1 MKVKD
6 KILVKKGL
14 DYLLI
19 TFGTALLAL
28 SIYLFLSPNI
38 IAPGGVTGFAVV
50 IKKLLG
56 YKIFIT
62 NLVINIPL
70 FLIGV
75 FILGR
80 DSGAKTA
87 FGTLSLS
94 FFLLYFETSFPGL
107 YATNDI
113 LLASIFG
120 GVLSGVGIGL
130 VFRAGGTTGGT
141 DLLGAILNNYI
152 PIISIPKLMM
162 IVDLLVVVTA
172 GVVNK
177 SVETSLYSIIT
188 LYLIVKVADFIIEG
202 LDYSKMFYI
211 VSSKPE
217 EISQALIDSLGRG
230 VTSLYGQ
237 GMYTRTDKDVLLCVV
252 YRGQLVKAKKII
264 HDIDP
269 KAFVMIS
276 TTHEVLGEGFR
287 TKKIN

>member
-1 MKVKD
+1 MKEINER
-6 KILVKKGL
+6 KIKIVI
-14 DYLLI
+14 DYVSI
-19 TFGTALLAL
+19 TIGTALLAL

-38 IAPGGVTGFAVV
+38 IAPGGVTGLAVV
-50 IKKLLG
+50 IKKIFG

-94 FFLLYFETSFPGL
+94 FFLLYFETNFPGVF
-107 YATNDI
+107 ATNDI

-130 VFRAGGTTGGT
+130 VFRSGGTTGGT

-152 PIISIPKLMM
+152 PFISVPKLMM
-162 IVDLLVVVTA
+162 IVDLMVVITA
-172 GVVNK
+172 GVVNR

-202 LDYSKMFYI
+202 LDYTKMFYI
-211 VSSKPE
+211 ISSNPE
-217 EISQALIDSLGRG
+217 EISAALIKELGRG
-230 VTSLYGQ
+230 VTSLKGK
-237 GMYTRTDKDVLLCVV
+237 GKYTDTDKEVLLCVV
-252 YRGQLVKAKKII
+252 YRGQMVKAKEII
-264 HDIDP
+264 YEIDHN
-269 KAFVMIS
+269 AFVMIS

-287 TKKIN
+287 R

>member
-1 MKVKD
+1 MKEKNERRIKNIV
-6 KILVKKGL
+6 
-14 DYLLI
+14 DYVSI
-19 TFGTALLAL
+19 TAGTALIAL

-38 IAPGGVTGFAVV
+38 IAPGGVTGLAVV
-50 IKKLLG
+50 IKKVFG

-94 FFLLYFETSFPGL
+94 FFLLFFEMNFPGVF
-107 YATNDI
+107 ATNDI

-130 VFRAGGTTGGT
+130 VFRVGGTTGGT

-152 PIISIPKLMM
+152 PSISVPKLMM
-162 IVDLLVVVTA
+162 IVDLMVVITA
-172 GVVNK
+172 GVVNR

-202 LDYSKMFYI
+202 LDYTKMFYI
-211 VSSKPE
+211 ISSKPE
-217 EISQALIDSLGRG
+217 EISSALIEELGRG
-230 VTSLYGQ
+230 VTSLKGK
-237 GMYTRTDKDVLLCVV
+237 GKYTDTDKEVLLCVV
-252 YRGQLVKAKKII
+252 YRGQMVKAKEII
-264 HDIDP
+264 YGIDHH
-269 KAFVMIS
+269 AFVMIS
-276 TTHEVLGEGFR
+276 TIHEVLGEGFR
-287 TKKIN
+287 K

>member
-1 MKVKD
+1 MKEKNEK
-6 KILVKKGL
+6 KIKIVV
-14 DYLLI
+14 DYISI
-19 TFGTALLAL
+19 TIGTALLAL

-38 IAPGGVTGFAVV
+38 IAPGGVTGLAVV
-50 IKKLLG
+50 IKKVFG

-94 FFLLYFETSFPGL
+94 FFLLYFETNFPGVF
-107 YATNDI
+107 ATNDI

-130 VFRAGGTTGGT
+130 VFRSGGTTGGT

-152 PIISIPKLMM
+152 PFISVPKLMM
-162 IVDLLVVVTA
+162 IVDLMVVITA
-172 GVVNK
+172 GIVNR
-177 SVETSLYSIIT
+177 SVETSLYSIIS

-202 LDYSKMFYI
+202 LDYTKMFYI
-211 VSSKPE
+211 ISSKPE
-217 EISQALIDSLGRG
+217 EISSALIKELGRG
-230 VTSLYGQ
+230 VTSLKGK
-237 GMYTRTDKDVLLCVV
+237 GKYTDTDKEVLLCVV
-252 YRGQLVKAKKII
+252 YRGQMVKAKDII
-264 HDIDP
+264 YEIDHN
-269 KAFVMIS
+269 AFVMIS

-287 TKKIN
+287 R

>member
-1 MKVKD
+1 MKEKNER
-6 KILVKKGL
+6 KIKKVV
-14 DYLLI
+14 DYLSI
-19 TFGTALLAL
+19 TIGTALLAL
-28 SIYLFLSPNI
+28 SIYLFLSPNT
-38 IAPGGVTGFAVV
+38 IAPGGVTGLAVI
-50 IKKLLG
+50 IKKMFG

-94 FFLLYFETSFPGL
+94 FFLLFFETNFPGVF
-107 YATNDI
+107 ATNDI

-130 VFRAGGTTGGT
+130 VFRSGGTTGGT

-152 PIISIPKLMM
+152 PVISVPKLMM
-162 IVDLLVVVTA
+162 IVDLMVVITA
-172 GVVNK
+172 GVANR
-177 SVETSLYSIIT
+177 SVETSLYSIIP

-202 LDYSKMFYI
+202 LDYTKMFYI
-211 VSSKPE
+211 ISSKPE
-217 EISQALIDSLGRG
+217 EISSALIKDLGRG
-230 VTSLYGQ
+230 VTSLKGK
-237 GMYTRTDKDVLLCVV
+237 GKYTDTDKEVLLCVV
-252 YRGQLVKAKKII
+252 YRGQMVKAKEII
-264 HDIDP
+264 YEIDHN
-269 KAFVMIS
+269 AFVMIS

-287 TKKIN
+287 K

>member
-1 MKVKD
+1 MKEKNEK
-6 KILVKKGL
+6 KIKKVV
-14 DYLLI
+14 DYISI
-19 TFGTALLAL
+19 TAGTALIAL

-38 IAPGGVTGFAVV
+38 IAPGGVTGLAVV
-50 IKKLLG
+50 IKKVLG

-94 FFLLYFETSFPGL
+94 FFLLYFETNFPGVF
-107 YATNDI
+107 ATNDI

-130 VFRAGGTTGGT
+130 VFRSGGTTGGT
-141 DLLGAILNNYI
+141 DLLGAIMNNYI
-152 PIISIPKLMM
+152 PFISVPKLMM
-162 IVDLLVVVTA
+162 IFDLMVVVIA
-172 GVVNK
+172 GVVNR

-188 LYLIVKVADFIIEG
+188 LYLIVKVADFVIEG
-202 LDYSKMFYI
+202 LDYTKMFYI
-211 VSSKPE
+211 ISAKPE
-217 EISQALIDSLGRG
+217 EISAKLINELGRG
-230 VTSLYGQ
+230 VTSLKGK
-237 GMYTRTDKDVLLCVV
+237 GKYTDTDKEVLLCVV
-252 YRGQLVKAKKII
+252 YRGQMVKAKEII
-264 HDIDP
+264 YEIDHN
-269 KAFVMIS
+269 AFVMIS

-287 TKKIN
+287 R

>member
-1 MKVKD
+1 MKKKNER
-6 KILVKKGL
+6 KIKIVI
-14 DYLLI
+14 DYASI
-19 TFGTALLAL
+19 TVGTALLAL

-38 IAPGGVTGFAVV
+38 IAPGGVTGLAVV
-50 IKKLLG
+50 IKKVFG

-80 DSGAKTA
+80 ESSAKTA

-94 FFLLYFETSFPGL
+94 FFLLYFETNFPGVF
-107 YATNDI
+107 ATNDI

-130 VFRAGGTTGGT
+130 VFRSGGTTGGT

-152 PIISIPKLMM
+152 PFISVPKLMM
-162 IVDLLVVVTA
+162 IVDLMVVITA

-202 LDYSKMFYI
+202 LDYTKMFYI
-211 VSSKPE
+211 ISSNPE
-217 EISQALIDSLGRG
+217 EISSALIEELGRG
-230 VTSLYGQ
+230 VTSLKGK
-237 GMYTRTDKDVLLCVV
+237 GKYTDTDKEVLLCVV
-252 YRGQLVKAKKII
+252 YRGQMVKAKEII
-264 HDIDP
+264 YGIDHD
-269 KAFVMIS
+269 AFVMIS

-287 TKKIN
+287 K

>member
-1 MKVKD
+1 MKEKNEK
-6 KILVKKGL
+6 KIKIVF
-14 DYLLI
+14 DYLSI
-19 TFGTALLAL
+19 TIGTALLAL

-38 IAPGGVTGFAVV
+38 IAPGGVTGLAVV
-50 IKKLLG
+50 IKKVFG

-94 FFLLYFETSFPGL
+94 FFLLYFETNFPGVF
-107 YATNDI
+107 ATNDI

-130 VFRAGGTTGGT
+130 VFRSGGTTGGT

-152 PIISIPKLMM
+152 PFISVPKLMM
-162 IVDLLVVVTA
+162 IVDLMVVITA
-172 GVVNK
+172 GIVNR

-202 LDYSKMFYI
+202 LDYTKMFYI
-211 VSSKPE
+211 ISSNPE
-217 EISQALIDSLGRG
+217 EISSALIKELGRG
-230 VTSLYGQ
+230 VTSLKGK
-237 GMYTRTDKDVLLCVV
+237 GKYTDTDKEVLLCVV
-252 YRGQLVKAKKII
+252 YRGQMVKAKEII
-264 HDIDP
+264 YEIDHN
-269 KAFVMIS
+269 AFVMIS

-287 TKKIN
+287 K

>member
-1 MKVKD
+1 MKEKNE
-6 KILVKKGL
+6 KKL
-14 DYLLI
+14 KKVIDYVSI
-19 TFGTALLAL
+19 TAGTALLAL

-38 IAPGGVTGFAVV
+38 IAPGGVTGLAVV
-50 IKKLLG
+50 IKKVFG

-62 NLVINIPL
+62 NLVMNIPL

-94 FFLLYFETSFPGL
+94 FFLLYFETNFPGVF
-107 YATNDI
+107 ATNDI

-130 VFRAGGTTGGT
+130 VFRSGGTTGGT

-152 PIISIPKLMM
+152 PFISVPKLMM
-162 IVDLLVVVTA
+162 IVDLMVVVTA
-172 GVVNK
+172 GVVNR

-202 LDYSKMFYI
+202 LDYTKMFYI
-211 VSSKPE
+211 ISSKPE
-217 EISQALIDSLGRG
+217 EISGKLISELGRG
-230 VTSLYGQ
+230 VTSLKGK
-237 GMYTRTDKDVLLCVV
+237 GKYTDTDKEVLLCVV
-252 YRGQLVKAKKII
+252 YRGQMVKAKEII
-264 HDIDP
+264 YEIDHN
-269 KAFVMIS
+269 AFVMIS

-287 TKKIN
+287 K

>member
-1 MKVKD
+1 MKEKNER
-6 KILVKKGL
+6 KIKIVV
-14 DYLLI
+14 DYVSI
-19 TFGTALLAL
+19 TIGTALLAL

-38 IAPGGVTGFAVV
+38 IAPGGVTGLAVV
-50 IKKLLG
+50 IKKVFG

-94 FFLLYFETSFPGL
+94 FFLLYFETNFPGVF
-107 YATNDI
+107 ATNDI

-130 VFRAGGTTGGT
+130 VFRSGGTTGGT

-152 PIISIPKLMM
+152 PFISVPKLMM
-162 IVDLLVVVTA
+162 IVDLMVVITA
-172 GVVNK
+172 GVVNR

-202 LDYSKMFYI
+202 LDYTKMFYI
-211 VSSKPE
+211 ISSNPE
-217 EISQALIDSLGRG
+217 EISAALIEELGRG
-230 VTSLYGQ
+230 VTSLKGK
-237 GMYTRTDKDVLLCVV
+237 GKYTDTDKEVLLCVV
-252 YRGQLVKAKKII
+252 YRGQMVKAKEII
-264 HDIDP
+264 YAIDHN
-269 KAFVMIS
+269 AFVMIS

-287 TKKIN
+287 K

>member
-1 MKVKD
+1 MKEKNER
-6 KILVKKGL
+6 KIKIVI
-14 DYLLI
+14 DYISI
-19 TFGTALLAL
+19 TIGTALLAL

-38 IAPGGVTGFAVV
+38 IAPGGVTGLAVV
-50 IKKLLG
+50 IKKVFG

-94 FFLLYFETSFPGL
+94 FFLLYFETNFPGVF
-107 YATNDI
+107 ATNDI

-130 VFRAGGTTGGT
+130 VFRSGGTTGGT

-152 PIISIPKLMM
+152 PFISVPKLMM
-162 IVDLLVVVTA
+162 IVDLMVVITA
-172 GVVNK
+172 GIVNR

-202 LDYSKMFYI
+202 LDYTKMFYI
-211 VSSKPE
+211 ISSKPE
-217 EISQALIDSLGRG
+217 EISSALINELGRG
-230 VTSLYGQ
+230 VTSLKGK
-237 GMYTRTDKDVLLCVV
+237 GKYTDTDKEVLLCVV
-252 YRGQLVKAKKII
+252 YRGQMVKAKEII
-264 HDIDP
+264 YEIDHN
-269 KAFVMIS
+269 AFVMIS

-287 TKKIN
+287 K

>member
-1 MKVKD
+1 MKEKNEK
-6 KILVKKGL
+6 KIKIVI
-14 DYLLI
+14 DYLSI
-19 TFGTALLAL
+19 TIGTALLAL

-38 IAPGGVTGFAVV
+38 IAPGGVTGLAVV
-50 IKKLLG
+50 IKKVFG

-94 FFLLYFETSFPGL
+94 FFLLYFETNFPGVF
-107 YATNDI
+107 ATNDI

-130 VFRAGGTTGGT
+130 VFRSGGTTGGT

-152 PIISIPKLMM
+152 PFISVPKLMM
-162 IVDLLVVVTA
+162 IVDLMVVITA
-172 GVVNK
+172 GIVNR

-202 LDYSKMFYI
+202 LDYTKMFYI
-211 VSSKPE
+211 ISSNPE
-217 EISQALIDSLGRG
+217 EISSALIKELGRG
-230 VTSLYGQ
+230 VTSLKGK
-237 GMYTRTDKDVLLCVV
+237 GKYTDTDKEVLLCVV
-252 YRGQLVKAKKII
+252 YRGQMVKAKEII
-264 HDIDP
+264 YEIDHN
-269 KAFVMIS
+269 AFVMIS

-287 TKKIN
+287 K

>member
-1 MKVKD
+1 MKEKNER
-6 KILVKKGL
+6 KIKIVV
-14 DYLLI
+14 DYLSI
-19 TFGTALLAL
+19 TIGTALLAL

-38 IAPGGVTGFAVV
+38 IAPGGVTGLAVV
-50 IKKLLG
+50 IKKMFG

-94 FFLLYFETSFPGL
+94 FFLLYFETSFPGVF
-107 YATNDI
+107 ATNDI

-130 VFRAGGTTGGT
+130 VFRSGGTTGGT

-152 PIISIPKLMM
+152 PFISVPKLMM
-162 IVDLLVVVTA
+162 IVDLMVVITA
-172 GVVNK
+172 GVVNR

-202 LDYSKMFYI
+202 LDYTKMFYI
-211 VSSKPE
+211 ISSNPE
-217 EISQALIDSLGRG
+217 EISSALINELGRG
-230 VTSLYGQ
+230 VTSLKGK
-237 GMYTRTDKDVLLCVV
+237 GKYTDTDKEVLLCVV
-252 YRGQLVKAKKII
+252 YRGQMVKAKEII
-264 HDIDP
+264 YGIDHN
-269 KAFVMIS
+269 AFVMIS

-287 TKKIN
+287 K